1 MKYVQYSGSEET
13 YMNKTVS
20 DFADALGNETISLSV
35 TPALN
40 LTSFS
45 ACLDIYCMRTYAHM
59 IPKLV
64 KATTGDDVNDAD
76 LDIFNVSTNNRIWFN
91 VTLNSTLFSN
101 VTRGYQQ

>member
-1 MKYVQYSGSEET
+1 MMYVQYSGSEET
-13 YMNKTVS
+13 YMNETLS

-35 TPALN
+35 TPKLN

-45 ACLDIYCMRTYAHM
+45 ACLDIHCLRTYVYM
-59 IPKLV
+59 TPKLA

-76 LDIFNVSTNNRIWFN
+76 LDVSTDNRIWFN
-91 VTLNSTLFSN
+91 VTLNSTLSSK